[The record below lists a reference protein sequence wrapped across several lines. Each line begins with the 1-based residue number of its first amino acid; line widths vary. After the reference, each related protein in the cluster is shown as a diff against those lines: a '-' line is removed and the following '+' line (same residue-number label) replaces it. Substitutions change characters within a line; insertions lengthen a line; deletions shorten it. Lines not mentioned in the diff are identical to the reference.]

1 MMRKMALHSLL
12 VLGAIFIIAAAISLF
27 FNDPYRDGPHS
38 GPSNVWEL
46 VRMFTYDSWTWL
58 LSIGLLLAAA
68 SVFGLR
74 R

>member
-12 VLGAIFIIAAAISLF
+12 VLGAIFIITAAIPLF

-46 VRMFTYDSWTWL
+46 VRMFTYDSWAWL
-58 LSIGLLLAAA
+58 LAIGLLLAAA
-68 SVFGLR
+68 SVLGLR